1 MADLTLIPDRE
12 VTYDPD
18 QFWDEKNKTWLD
30 SRPIETRAGGR
41 HKNILIA
48 VTDNNLI
55 YIGGW

>member
-30 SRPIETRAGGR
+30 SRSIEKQGGGR
-41 HKNILIA
+41 HKSFLI
-48 VTDNNLI
+48 VVSDQNTI
-55 YIGGW
+55 YIGGI